1 MAIKTN
7 KDYLVTATRALNL
20 SEDDIDLII
29 LKSGIDADADGDAS
43 VRDCDMAIYKR
54 FSVVLGGSM
63 QNVTE
68 GGYSV
73 SWNMDAV
80 KMFYKSLCEELGVE
94 NVLVGHSKVRNR
106 SNYW

>member
-29 LKSGIDADADGDAS
+29 LKSGIDADAVRN

-54 FSVVLGGSM
+54 FSVVLGRSM

-80 KMFYKSLCEELGVE
+80 KMFYRSLCEELGVE
-94 NVLVGHSKVRNR
+94 NVLVGRSKVGNR
-106 SNYW
+106 SIYW

>member
-29 LKSGIDADADGDAS
+29 FKSGIDADADAS

-63 QNVTE
+63 
-68 GGYSV
+68 
-73 SWNMDAV
+73 
-80 KMFYKSLCEELGVE
+80 
-94 NVLVGHSKVRNR
+94 
-106 SNYW
+106 

>member
-29 LKSGIDADADGDAS
+29 LKSGIDADADLDIKA
-43 VRDCDMAIYKR
+43 CDTAVYKR
-54 FSVVLGGSM
+54 FSVILKGTM

-94 NVLVGHSKVRNR
+94 NVLVGRSKVRNR